1 MFKLMDKK
9 IITILRKL
17 FLLNWLYAYADKHL
31 LNAHVELRSEIP
43 NCLEKILLY
52 TGESCQDYSCMLDN

>member
-17 FLLNWLYAYADKHL
+17 FLLKMALCIIQSFTVNNAL
-31 LNAHVELRSEIP
+31 LQHMFVNEFDLKYV
-43 NCLEKILLY
+43 NF
-52 TGESCQDYSCMLDN
+52 